1 MRTTLLGLDIGG
13 ANLKA
18 ADNVGQARSMPF
30 ALWRQPESLESQLR
44 LLIEPWPE
52 SPLAVTMTGESC
64 DCFADRRQGV
74 GFILSAVAKVAQGRP
89 AAVWSHLGRFLS
101 LEEARRQPAQVASA
115 NWLATATWCSRFLL
129 EGRPG
134 LLIDIG
140 STTTDIIPLAE
151 PGPIPRGRTDLERL
165 GCDELVYR
173 GVVRTP
179 VAALAEF
186 VSLRGRRV
194 GLTAEL
200 FATTR
205 DVYLL
210 LGKLPEQPDCGDTA
224 DGQPATVRAAR
235 VRLARMVGADA
246 DELTPS
252 EIRGLADQL
261 DLAMRV
267 HLRNAVWRVRAH
279 SLPGEELSCVA
290 AGSGEFLARQ
300 VIEDAAL
307 RPRRL
312 LALAD
317 KVGPEVS
324 QAICAHAVAAL
335 AEREGVFR

>member
-1 MRTTLLGLDIGG
+1 MRTALLGLDIGG

-18 ADNVGQARSMPF
+18 ADNLGQACSVPF
-30 ALWRQPESLESQLR
+30 ALWRHPELLESRLR
-44 LLIEPWPE
+44 LLLKPWPE
-52 SPLAVTMTGESC
+52 APLAATMTGESC

-74 GFILSAVAKVAQGRP
+74 KFILDAVARVAQGRP
-89 AAVWSHLGRFLS
+89 VAVWSHLGRFLS
-101 LEEARRQPAQVASA
+101 LDEAGRQPAQVASA

-151 PGPIPRGRTDLERL
+151 AGPIPRGRTDLERL

-173 GVVRTP
+173 GIVRTP

-194 GLTAEL
+194 GLAAEL

-210 LGKLPEQPDCGDTA
+210 LGRLPEQPDCTDTA
-224 DGQPATVRAAR
+224 DGKPATVAAAR

-252 EIRGLADQL
+252 EIRGLAEQL
-261 DLAMRV
+261 DLALRSQI
-267 HLRNAVWRVRAH
+267 RNAVWRVRAH
-279 SLPGEELSCVA
+279 SLPGEELTCVA

-307 RPRRL
+307 RPRQVF
-312 LALAD
+312 ALGD

-324 QAICAHAVAAL
+324 QAVCAHAVAVL
-335 AEREGVFR
+335 AERQGVFR